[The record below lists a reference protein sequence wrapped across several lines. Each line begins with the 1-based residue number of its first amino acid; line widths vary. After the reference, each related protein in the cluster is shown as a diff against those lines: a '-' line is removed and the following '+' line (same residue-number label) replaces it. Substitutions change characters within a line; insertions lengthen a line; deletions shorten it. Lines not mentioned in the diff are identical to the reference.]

1 MPVIFL
7 CRICNARFAFAHFN
21 LGMSA
26 IICIDKNQLQALRL
40 TVIQIAKHQDT
51 FMANLVDDIARQ
63 AHEGSV
69 SSIIQILNDELA
81 HVGVRA
87 RAVFAS
93 GVLQLLCEAATPQL
107 LEQSSLVD
115 RVREILE
122 GLSPRNIRRVNIN
135 SRLVREHQLLW
146 LEEISRD
153 PENQLLWSQEIKLKK
168 PNLFKR
174 LAAAHHE
181 RQAQGK
187 RALPRIAAPRSMR
200 QPRQFQRG
208 IVGGI
213 SLTVLLLAA
222 AAAIY
227 KGLNSQ
233 VPNSTTA
240 TSQAVASATPL
251 ATTPAGKTF
260 KENAN
265 SAVDSFS
272 QAVRVAEQA
281 ATDGKTAQSR
291 ENWLVVAAK
300 WQQASDLMAA
310 VPPNH
315 PRYATAVNRTVLYRQ
330 NSDQAQQEA
339 QNK

>member
-1 MPVIFL
+1 
-7 CRICNARFAFAHFN
+7 
-21 LGMSA
+21 
-26 IICIDKNQLQALRL
+26 
-40 TVIQIAKHQDT
+40 
-51 FMANLVDDIARQ
+51 MANQIDDIARQ
-63 AHEGSV
+63 AREGSV
-69 SSIIQILNDELA
+69 ASIIQILNDQLA

-93 GVLQLLCEAATPQL
+93 GILQLLCEAATPQL

-115 RVREILE
+115 RIREILE
-122 GLSPRNIRRVNIN
+122 NLSPRNIRRVNIN

-153 PENQLLWSQEIKLKK
+153 PENQLLWSQEIKLRK

-181 RQAQGK
+181 RQAEE
-187 RALPRIAAPRSMR
+187 RALPRIAAPRSMQ
-200 QPRQFQRG
+200 QPRQFKRG
-208 IVGGI
+208 IVGGV
-213 SLTVLLLAA
+213 SLSVLLLVAV
-222 AAAIY
+222 AAIY
-227 KGLNSQ
+227 KGLNSP
-233 VPNSTTA
+233 VPNSTAA
-240 TSQAVASATPL
+240 TTQAVASPSSSEATP
-251 ATTPAGKTF
+251 AVKTS

-265 SAVDSFS
+265 SAADSFS

-281 ATDGKTAQSR
+281 ATQGKTAQSR

-310 VPPNH
+310 VPSNH

-330 NSDQAQQEA
+330 NSDRAQQEA

>member
-1 MPVIFL
+1 
-7 CRICNARFAFAHFN
+7 
-21 LGMSA
+21 
-26 IICIDKNQLQALRL
+26 
-40 TVIQIAKHQDT
+40 
-51 FMANLVDDIARQ
+51 MANPIDDIARQ
-63 AHEGSV
+63 AREGSV
-69 SSIIQILNDELA
+69 ASIIQILNDELA
-81 HVGVRA
+81 QVGVRA
-87 RAVFAS
+87 RAVFAD

-107 LEQSSLVD
+107 LEESSLVD

-122 GLSPRNIRRVNIN
+122 RISPHNIRRVNIN

-153 PENQLLWSQEIKLKK
+153 PDNQLLWSQEIKLRK

-174 LAAAHHE
+174 LALSNHHE
-181 RQAQGK
+181 RQAMVGK
-187 RALPRIAAPRSMR
+187 RALPRMAIPRSMQ

-222 AAAIY
+222 ATAIY

-233 VPNSTTA
+233 VPNTKQATT
-240 TSQAVASATPL
+240 QAVATAPSSEAK
-251 ATTPAGKTF
+251 PALKIS
-260 KENAN
+260 KETVN
-265 SAVDSFS
+265 SAVDSFA

-281 ATDGKTAQSR
+281 ATQGKTAQSR
-291 ENWLVVAAK
+291 QDWLVVAAK

-310 VPPNH
+310 VPSKH
-315 PRYATAVNRTVLYRQ
+315 PRYTTAQNRMALYRQ
-330 NSDQAQQEA
+330 NSDKAQQEA

>member
-1 MPVIFL
+1 MTNPI
-7 CRICNARFAFAHFN
+7 
-21 LGMSA
+21 
-26 IICIDKNQLQALRL
+26 
-40 TVIQIAKHQDT
+40 
-51 FMANLVDDIARQ
+51 DDIARQ
-63 AHEGSV
+63 ARQGSV
-69 SSIIQILNDELA
+69 ASIIQILNDELA
-81 HVGVRA
+81 QIGVRA
-87 RAVFAS
+87 RAVFAD

-107 LEQSSLVD
+107 LEESSLVD

-122 GLSPRNIRRVNIN
+122 RISPRNIRRVNIN

-153 PENQLLWSQEIKLKK
+153 PDNQLLWSQEIKLRK

-174 LAAAHHE
+174 LALSNHHE
-181 RQAQGK
+181 RQALGGK
-187 RALPRIAAPRSMR
+187 RALPRMAVPRSMQ

-222 AAAIY
+222 AAAIH

-233 VPNSTTA
+233 EPNSKQATT
-240 TSQAVASATPL
+240 QAVATAPSSEAK
-251 ATTPAGKTF
+251 PALKIS
-260 KENAN
+260 KETVD
-265 SAVDSFS
+265 SAVDSFA

-281 ATDGKTAQSR
+281 ATEGKTAQSR
-291 ENWLVVAAK
+291 QDWLVVAAK

-310 VPPNH
+310 VPSKH
-315 PRYATAVNRTVLYRQ
+315 PRYTTAQNRTALYRQ
-330 NSDQAQQEA
+330 NSDKAQQVA

>member
-1 MPVIFL
+1 
-7 CRICNARFAFAHFN
+7 
-21 LGMSA
+21 
-26 IICIDKNQLQALRL
+26 
-40 TVIQIAKHQDT
+40 
-51 FMANLVDDIARQ
+51 MANPIDDIARQ
-63 AHEGSV
+63 ARLGSV
-69 SSIIQILNDELA
+69 ASIIQILNDELA
-81 HVGVRA
+81 EVGVRA
-87 RAVFAS
+87 RAVFAD

-107 LEQSSLVD
+107 LEESSLVD

-122 GLSPRNIRRVNIN
+122 RISPHNIRRVNLN

-153 PENQLLWSQEIKLKK
+153 PDNQLLWSQEIKLRK

-174 LAAAHHE
+174 LATAHHE
-181 RQAQGK
+181 RQALAGK
-187 RALPRIAAPRSMR
+187 RALPRMAIPRSMQ

-233 VPNSTTA
+233 VPNST
-240 TSQAVASATPL
+240 QASTQAIANATPPE
-251 ATTPAGKTF
+251 AKPALKIS
-260 KENAN
+260 KETVN
-265 SAVDSFS
+265 SAVDSFA

-281 ATDGKTAQSR
+281 ATEGKTAQSR
-291 ENWLVVAAK
+291 EDWLVVAAK
-300 WQQASDLMAA
+300 WQQASDLMAV
-310 VPPNH
+310 VPSKH
-315 PRYATAVNRTVLYRQ
+315 PRYTTAQNRTALYRQ
-330 NSDQAQQEA
+330 NSDKAQQEA